1 MRLDV
6 SKALAAEG
14 EEIPFSGEVTL
25 PDAQALGEAIA
36 FPLPAQIQGFFSSA
50 GEAMHVRGSL
60 SCTARARCVNCLR
73 ETERPMTAEFDAMFA
88 LTPDP
93 TDPDLYLYDGA
104 WIDLTDMALDA
115 ATLALPMR
123 WLCGDDCKGL
133 CPICGAN
140 LNETG
145 CSCPVEAQDAGPLSA
160 LQGLIAG
167 DNEGGREAD

>member
-14 EEIPFSGEVTL
+14 EEIPFSGEVSL

-36 FPLPAQIQGFFSSA
+36 FPSPARLEGFFASV
-50 GEAMHVRGSL
+50 GEAMHVRGNMAF
-60 SCTARARCVNCLR
+60 TARARCVNCLS
-73 ETERPMTAEFDAMFA
+73 ETESPLTAEFDAMFA

-104 WIDLTDMALDA
+104 WIDLADMALDA
-115 ATLALPMR
+115 AALALPMR
-123 WLCGDDCKGL
+123 WLCGADCKGL

-145 CSCPVEAQDAGPLSA
+145 CSCQVEVQDAHPLSA
-160 LQGLIAG
+160 LQGLITG
-167 DNEGGREAD
+167 DDD

>member
-14 EEIPFSGEVTL
+14 EEIPFSGEVSL
-25 PDAQALGEAIA
+25 QDAQALGEAVA
-36 FPLPAQIQGFFSSA
+36 FPAPAQIQGFFA
-50 GEAMHVRGSL
+50 TVGEAMHVRGSL
-60 SCTARARCVNCLR
+60 SFTARARCVNCLS
-73 ETERPMTAEFDAMFA
+73 ETQRPMTAEFDAMFA

-104 WIDLTDMALDA
+104 WIDLADMALDSA
-115 ATLALPMR
+115 ALALPMR

-145 CSCPVEAQDAGPLSA
+145 CSCPVEALDAHPLSA
-160 LQGLIAG
+160 LRELITE